1 MEDSVKLTDTQL
13 RLLTVAWQRDDRALE
28 RPSNLPGG
36 AAGKVVAKLLAEG
49 LVEEIQSRYTRVST
63 EYGLDQEFNS
73 LDAQH
78 EAAEAY
84 VRSQAHDGW
93 TLIRT
98 RYDDG
103 GYSGGS
109 TERPALQRLLAD
121 IGDRGIDIVVVY
133 KVDRLTRSL
142 ADFAKLV
149 ELFDAHGVSFVS
161 VTQQFNTTT
170 SMGRLT
176 LNVLLSF
183 AQFERE
189 VTSERI
195 RDKIGAS
202 KRRGLWVGCMVPL
215 GYVSRDKKLFI
226 EEEEAE
232 RVRTIFQ
239 RYLELGSIG
248 LLLADLRERG
258 IVTKVRPLSNGRTVG
273 GIPFTRGP
281 LAYLLRNRFYIGE
294 VVFKDQVCPGE
305 HPPILDRD
313 LFEAVQRRLA
323 KQHNGYRAARASP
336 EAALMGRIF
345 DDRGNRMSPSHSRKG
360 GARHRYY
367 VSSALI
373 QGRPRS
379 AGSVT
384 RVPAAK
390 VEAVVLD
397 AVRRHI
403 GHDAPT
409 DTTELITTY
418 VRQIEV
424 RRTEIAISLLSEN
437 HASEDEKDNPP
448 VLTVP
453 WSKTPHR
460 RHRDVI
466 APERPWRTQVI
477 PIRSETRIKLVTA
490 IARGRQ
496 WLSEIKAAAATI
508 DGIALRQGCSKRHVN
523 MTISLAFLA
532 PSLVKAAV
540 EGRLPHGIGVARL
553 FDAPVGWPRQYLMLG
568 LAH

>member
-1 MEDSVKLTDTQL
+1 MT
-13 RLLTVAWQRDDRALE
+13 
-28 RPSNLPGG
+28 
-36 AAGKVVAKLLAEG
+36 AKPTKRVRCA
-49 LVEEIQSRYTRVST
+49 VYTRVST

-73 LDAQH
+73 LDAQQ

-84 VRSQAHDGW
+84 IRSQAHDGW
-93 TLIRT
+93 TLVRT

-121 IGDRGIDIVVVY
+121 IRERKIDIIVVY

-202 KRRGLWVGCMVPL
+202 KRKGIWVGGMVPL
-215 GYVSRDKKLFI
+215 GYVSRDKKLVI
-226 EEEEAE
+226 DEEEAE
-232 RVRTIFQ
+232 RVRTIFR
-239 RYLELGSIG
+239 RYFEVGSIG
-248 LLLADLRERG
+248 RLLADLREGG
-258 IVTKVRPLSNGRTVG
+258 IVTKVRHLSDGRTIG

-294 VVFKDQVCPGE
+294 VVFQGEVCPAE

-313 LFEAVQRRLA
+313 LFETVQQKLA
-323 KQHNGYRAARASP
+323 EQHNGYHAARRSS
-336 EAALMGRIF
+336 EALLMGRIF
-345 DDRGNRMSPSHSRKG
+345 DDRGNRMTPSHSRKEG
-360 GARHRYY
+360 MRHRYY

-373 QGRPRS
+373 QGRPEA
-379 AGSVT
+379 AGSVA

-390 VEAVVLD
+390 VEAIVVE
-397 AVRRHI
+397 AVRKHL
-403 GHDAPT
+403 GSDAPA
-409 DTTELITTY
+409 DNAKLISMH
-418 VRQIEV
+418 VGKVEV
-424 RRTEIAISLLSEN
+424 RRAEVVVSLRSDDQ
-437 HASEDEKDNPP
+437 ASDDGEHPP
-448 VLTVP
+448 VVLTLT
-453 WSKTPHR
+453 WSKTAR
-460 RHRDVI
+460 TRHRKVI
-466 APERPWRTQVI
+466 APEGSGGETR
-477 PIRSETRIKLVTA
+477 PIRAETRSKLVTA
-490 IARGRQ
+490 IARGRL
-496 WLSEIKAAAATI
+496 WLSEVEAGTATI
-508 DGIALRQGCSKRHVN
+508 DDIAAREGCSTRHVN
-523 MTISLAFLA
+523 MTISLTFLA
-532 PSLVKAAV
+532 PELIVAAV
-540 EGRLPHGIGVARL
+540 RGELPHGVGIARL
-553 FDAPVGWPRQYLMLG
+553 LDAPAVWARQHSLLG
-568 LAH
+568 LS

>member
-1 MEDSVKLTDTQL
+1 
-13 RLLTVAWQRDDRALE
+13 
-28 RPSNLPGG
+28 
-36 AAGKVVAKLLAEG
+36 
-49 LVEEIQSRYTRVST
+49 
-63 EYGLDQEFNS
+63 
-73 LDAQH
+73 
-78 EAAEAY
+78 
-84 VRSQAHDGW
+84 
-93 TLIRT
+93 
-98 RYDDG
+98 
-103 GYSGGS
+103 
-109 TERPALQRLLAD
+109 
-121 IGDRGIDIVVVY
+121 VVY

-189 VTSERI
+189 VTGERI
-195 RDKIGAS
+195 RDKISAS
-202 KRRGLWVGCMVPL
+202 KRRGLWVGGMVAL

-232 RVRTIFQ
+232 RVRTIFR
-239 RYLELGSIG
+239 RYLDLGSIG
-248 LLLADLRERG
+248 LLLADLKERG
-258 IVTKVRPLSNGRTVG
+258 IVTKVRQLSDGRTVG

-294 VVFKDQVCPGE
+294 VVFRGQICPAE
-305 HPPILDRD
+305 HLPILDRD
-313 LFEAVQRRLA
+313 MFEAVQLKLA
-323 KQHNGYRAARASP
+323 EQHNGHRAARAGS
-336 EAALMGRIF
+336 EALLTGRIF

-360 GARHRYY
+360 STRHRYY

-373 QGRPRS
+373 QGQRQS

-390 VEAVVLD
+390 VEAVVVE
-397 AVRRHI
+397 AVRRHV
-403 GHDAPT
+403 GPDAPV
-409 DTTELITTY
+409 DTTELITTH

-424 RRTEIAISLLSEN
+424 RRTEIVISLLSDDR
-437 HASEDEKDNPP
+437 ASEDEKNDPLI
-448 VLTVP
+448 LTVP

-460 RHRDVI
+460 GHRDVI
-466 APERPWRTQVI
+466 VPEAPSRTPVL
-477 PIRSETRIKLVTA
+477 PIRSDTRVKLVTA

-496 WLSEIKAAAATI
+496 WMSEVEAGAATI
-508 DGIALRQGCSKRHVN
+508 DAIAAREVCSKRHVN

-532 PSLVKAAV
+532 PSLVIAAV

-553 FDAPVGWPRQYLMLG
+553 FDAPVGWSRQHEMLG
-568 LAH
+568 LAY

>member
-1 MEDSVKLTDTQL
+1 MTAKPTK
-13 RLLTVAWQRDDRALE
+13 RA
-28 RPSNLPGG
+28 RC
-36 AAGKVVAKLLAEG
+36 AV
-49 LVEEIQSRYTRVST
+49 YTRVST

-73 LDAQH
+73 LDAQQ

-84 VRSQAHDGW
+84 IRSQAHDGW
-93 TLIRT
+93 TLVRT

-121 IGDRGIDIVVVY
+121 IRDRKVDIIVVY

-202 KRRGLWVGCMVPL
+202 KRKGIWVGGMVPL
-215 GYVSRDKKLFI
+215 GYVSRDKKLVI

-232 RVRTIFQ
+232 RVRTIFR
-239 RYLELGSIG
+239 RYLKVGSIG
-248 LLLADLRERG
+248 RLLVDLRERG
-258 IVTKVRPLSNGRTVG
+258 VVTKIRHLSDGRTIG

-281 LAYLLRNRFYIGE
+281 LAYLLRNRFYTGE
-294 VVFKDQVCPGE
+294 VVFKGEVCPAE
-305 HPPILDRD
+305 HRPILDRE
-313 LFEAVQRRLA
+313 LFEAVQQKLA
-323 KQHNGYRAARASP
+323 EQHNGYHAGRRGS
-336 EAALMGRIF
+336 EALLMGRIF
-345 DDRGNRMSPSHSRKG
+345 DDRGNRMTPSHSRKERM
-360 GARHRYY
+360 RHRYY

-373 QGRPRS
+373 QGRPEV
-379 AGSVT
+379 AGSVS

-390 VEAVVLD
+390 VEAIVVE
-397 AVRRHI
+397 AVRKHV
-403 GHDAPT
+403 GPDDPSDNA
-409 DTTELITTY
+409 ELILMH
-418 VRQIEV
+418 VGKVEV
-424 RRTEIAISLLSEN
+424 RRAEVVVSLRSDDQESDDAE
-437 HASEDEKDNPP
+437 HVPV
-448 VLTVP
+448 VLTLP
-453 WSKTPHR
+453 WSKAAR
-460 RHRDVI
+460 ARHRDVI
-466 APERPWRTQVI
+466 AAEGSTGGEALL
-477 PIRSETRIKLVTA
+477 IRAETRSKLISA
-490 IARGRQ
+490 IARGRL
-496 WLSEIKAAAATI
+496 WLSEIVAGKANIDDIAA
-508 DGIALRQGCSKRHVN
+508 REGCSKRHVS

-532 PSLVKAAV
+532 PRLVRAAV
-540 EGRLPHGIGVARL
+540 EGRLPHGVGVARL
-553 FDAPVGWPRQYLMLG
+553 FDAPVEWARQQSLMGLFWPISSVSESPPRG
-568 LAH
+568 ENSGRP

>member
-1 MEDSVKLTDTQL
+1 MTTKPTKRV
-13 RLLTVAWQRDDRALE
+13 RCAV
-28 RPSNLPGG
+28 
-36 AAGKVVAKLLAEG
+36 
-49 LVEEIQSRYTRVST
+49 YTRVST

-84 VRSQAHDGW
+84 IRSQAHDGW
-93 TLIRT
+93 TLVRT

-109 TERPALQRLLAD
+109 TDRPALQRLLAD
-121 IGDRGIDIVVVY
+121 IRDRKIDVVVVY

-189 VTSERI
+189 VTGERI

-202 KRRGLWVGCMVPL
+202 KRKGLWVGGMVPL
-215 GYVSRDKKLFI
+215 GYVTRDKKLFVA
-226 EEEEAE
+226 EDEAE

-239 RYLELGSIG
+239 RYLDLGSIG

-258 IVTKVRPLSNGRTVG
+258 IVTKVRQLSDGRTIG
-273 GIPFTRGP
+273 GIAFTRGS
-281 LAYLLRNRFYIGE
+281 LAYLLRNRFYLGE
-294 VVFKDQVCPGE
+294 VVFRGQICPGE

-323 KQHNGYRAARASP
+323 EQRNGYRAARARP
-336 EAALMGRIF
+336 EALLMGRIF

-360 GARHRYY
+360 DARHGYY

-373 QGRPRS
+373 QGQPRS
-379 AGSVT
+379 AGSVA

-390 VEAVVLD
+390 IEAIVLD
-397 AVRRHI
+397 VVRRHI
-403 GHDAPT
+403 GDDAPI
-409 DTTELITTY
+409 DTTKLIGAY
-418 VRQIEV
+418 VRRIEV
-424 RRTEIAISLLSEN
+424 RRSEIAVSLLNEEN
-437 HASEDEKDNPP
+437 ASEDEKDGPL

-453 WSKTPHR
+453 WTKTPHR

-466 APERPWRTQVI
+466 APEGASGTQVL
-477 PIRSETRIKLVTA
+477 PIRSDTRVKLVTA

-496 WLSEIKAAAATI
+496 WLAEIEAGAATI
-508 DGIALRQGCSKRHVN
+508 DGIAAREACSKRHVN

-532 PSLVKAAV
+532 PSLVDAAV
-540 EGRLPHGIGVARL
+540 QGRLPHGIGVARL
-553 FDAPVGWPRQYLMLG
+553 FDAPVAWSRQHQMLG
-568 LAH
+568 LTH

>member
-1 MEDSVKLTDTQL
+1 MTTKPTKRV
-13 RLLTVAWQRDDRALE
+13 RCAV
-28 RPSNLPGG
+28 
-36 AAGKVVAKLLAEG
+36 
-49 LVEEIQSRYTRVST
+49 YTRVST

-84 VRSQAHDGW
+84 IRSQAHDGW

-109 TERPALQRLLAD
+109 TDRPALQRLLAD
-121 IGDRGIDIVVVY
+121 IRDHRIDIVVVY

-149 ELFDAHGVSFVS
+149 ELFDAHSVSFVS

-202 KRRGLWVGCMVPL
+202 KRKGLWVGGMVPL
-215 GYVSRDKKLFI
+215 GYVSRDKKLLI
-226 EEEEAE
+226 EREEAE
-232 RVRTIFQ
+232 RVRTIFR
-239 RYLELGSIG
+239 RYLDLGSIG
-248 LLLADLRERG
+248 LLLPDLRERR
-258 IVTKVRPLSNGRTVG
+258 IVTKVRHLSDGRTIG
-273 GIPFTRGP
+273 CISFTRGP

-294 VVFKDQVCPGE
+294 VVFKGQICPGE

-313 LFEAVQRRLA
+313 LFEAVQLKLA
-323 KQHNGYRAARASP
+323 EQHNGYRAARASRD
-336 EAALMGRIF
+336 ALLTGRIF

-360 GARHRYY
+360 STRYGYY

-373 QGRPRS
+373 QGQPQS
-379 AGSVT
+379 AGSVI

-390 VEAVVLD
+390 VEAIVLD

-403 GHDAPT
+403 EPDAPV
-409 DTTELITTY
+409 DNTELITLYPADRGAANRNRHLAAKRRKCLRGREGRPARPHRAVEQDASSTPSRRHCPRRLITSWSPTDPLRHPEEARRRNRARTAMA
-418 VRQIEV
+418 VRD
-424 RRTEIAISLLSEN
+424 RGRLR
-437 HASEDEKDNPP
+437 DN
-448 VLTVP
+448 
-453 WSKTPHR
+453 R
-460 RHRDVI
+460 RHRRTAGLQH
-466 APERPWRTQVI
+466 APRQHDDLAGLPGTGPHQSRRRRSTATRDRRRSPVRRAGHMVAPASDARVRALTSRIPCILRQTSGPGPWRGQSWSGCD
-477 PIRSETRIKLVTA
+477 R
-490 IARGRQ
+490 
-496 WLSEIKAAAATI
+496 WC
-508 DGIALRQGCSKRHVN
+508 GICTSR
-523 MTISLAFLA
+523 
-532 PSLVKAAV
+532 AV
-540 EGRLPHGIGVARL
+540 SAV
-553 FDAPVGWPRQYLMLG
+553 
-568 LAH
+568 